1 MKDPV
6 RVEATGK
13 VFESSTIEVWLST
26 RGQVCPITNTPLTRA
41 DLVPADD
48 LRNEIMRYHIQ
59 QTTMRT
65 SSNNDDDLYD
75 F

>member
-1 MKDPV
+1 MKEPM
-6 RVEATGK
+6 RAAETGL
-13 VFESSTIEVWLST
+13 VFEASTIEVWLET
-26 RGQVCPITNTPLTRA
+26 RGQVCPITNTPLHRD
-41 DLVPADD
+41 DLKPADD

-65 SSNNDDDLYD
+65 ADEPDDDLYD